1 MMTVPI
7 VDSIFTHTGAKSIGV
22 SDEHPTYFQWKKVDG
37 GPAIYTDFCMKDAI
51 GQPGPKIGWLIEAP
65 GFRQN
70 HFDFAVEHED
80 EFDFILTSIKE
91 YVVRNPYKWLWYPR
105 GGSLVPLEDWHD
117 WPKIGVTSML
127 ASFKDE
133 ATGHRLRHE
142 IYEKYGFLMDIHG
155 SITGGRTA
163 TKQTSIAPYMFSV
176 VVETEKRDGYFTDHL
191 IDCIAL
197 GTMPVYWGA
206 SDFWKYF
213 SELGA
218 ICIKDLS

>member
-70 HFDFAVEHED
+70 HFDFVVEHED

-91 YVVRNPYKWLWYPR
+91 YVVRNPYKFDYNKDISSLSFR
-105 GGSLVPLEDWHD
+105 GFFDVESFYNISRIFLRLSSLFHCRIYNTSFYNLHLSHD
-117 WPKIGVTSML
+117 I
-127 ASFKDE
+127 
-133 ATGHRLRHE
+133 
-142 IYEKYGFLMDIHG
+142 
-155 SITGGRTA
+155 
-163 TKQTSIAPYMFSV
+163 IA
-176 VVETEKRDGYFTDHL
+176 
-191 IDCIAL
+191 
-197 GTMPVYWGA
+197 
-206 SDFWKYF
+206 
-213 SELGA
+213 
-218 ICIKDLS
+218 